1 MMQVARQNHLFPA
14 LILLVLITI
23 AAGIMW
29 KSDTND
35 WFMETSGDAGLVLAD
50 LTISGLERT
59 AENDFLAVLD
69 VDSGMPLLSID
80 LGHLQAKIEALPWI
94 KQADVSRILPGEL
107 SIRVTE
113 RTPYALAQHDGRIA
127 LIDPAGVEITQ
138 RGLSA
143 FTDLMLVVGKVEPAE
158 LELLERQKAKA
169 APLSSRIR
177 SAVRV
182 GNRRW
187 DVIFDNGIR
196 VKLPADDA
204 KPYGMAEAW
213 DKFVELDRTKQ
224 LLAREVS
231 VIDLRLED
239 QLIVRVTPVGRRQM
253 AGKEWIL

>member
-1 MMQVARQNHLFPA
+1 MMQAVRQNHLFPA
-14 LILLVLITI
+14 LILLALITTVV
-23 AAGIMW
+23 GVVW
-29 KSDTND
+29 QNDTND
-35 WFMETSGDAGLVLAD
+35 WFMETSGDAGLVLTD

-59 AENDFLAVLD
+59 AENDVLAVLD
-69 VDSGMPLLSID
+69 VDNGMPLLSID
-80 LGHLQAKIEALPWI
+80 LRHLQAKIEALPWI

-143 FTDLMLVVGKVEPAE
+143 FTDLMLVVGEVKPAE
-158 LELLERQKAKA
+158 LELLEQQKAKA
-169 APLSSRIR
+169 MPLSSRIR
-177 SAVRV
+177 SAVRI

-196 VKLPADDA
+196 VKLPADNA
-204 KPYGMAEAW
+204 KPYGMTEAW

-231 VIDLRLED
+231 VIDLRLAD